1 MTKRELMEA
10 LASFHDDTVILS
22 PDLLPLYVVY
32 TPTANLIIITDV
44 DQAMRRL
51 RELTEMA
58 EMRRSS
64 NEDE

>member
-32 TPTANLIIITDV
+32 TPTANLIITDV
-44 DQAMRRL
+44 DPKGVAK
-51 RELTEMA
+51 
-58 EMRRSS
+58 
-64 NEDE
+64 